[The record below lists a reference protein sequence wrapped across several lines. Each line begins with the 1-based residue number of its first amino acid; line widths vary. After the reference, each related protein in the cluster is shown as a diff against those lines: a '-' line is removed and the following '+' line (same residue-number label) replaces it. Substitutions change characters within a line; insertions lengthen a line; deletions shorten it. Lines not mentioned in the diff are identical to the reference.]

1 MAVPVG
7 RYFLFHRL
15 FVGELAAKLSRQ
27 RRVPAYAIFSDR
39 SLIDMAT
46 RLPLTKWD
54 FGEVHGVGSA
64 KLEQF
69 AVVFL
74 AEISAFVAE
83 TAQLRKNAQGA

>member
-1 MAVPVG
+1 MVIRAARP
-7 RYFLFHRL
+7 LLARL
-15 FVGELAAKLSRQ
+15 KALRFKLSRL

-39 SLIDMAT
+39 SLIDMAA

-69 AVVFL
+69 AGLFL